1 MKKSY
6 HAPEAESIIIES
18 NIIAASTGGGTRS
31 SGPDTSTRSNS
42 SEDWGNIWSN

>member
-18 NIIAASTGGGTRS
+18 NIIAASTGSETRS
-31 SGPDTSTRSNS
+31 SVPDTGTRSNS
-42 SEDWGNIWSN
+42 NEG